1 MLDVNTVS
9 KYDKNFISLVR
20 EIQHFSSS
28 ISPAD
33 RHYENYTRRLNFTDS
48 VAISTYRNKNTLIG
62 FSTVLHLPV
71 YDNGVRILNRFYKD
85 PQFRMR
91 SLKVTDETKIMINQ
105 QLSIAKSLNF
115 DFAFMSRESNTNQFA
130 MKHFAKQLD
139 SNWNIMPNKY
149 LVSSNSEQY
158 IVVYPFKKQWNQSSF
173 LKGVVNDKR

>member
-48 VAISTYRNKNTLIG
+48 IAISTYRNKNTLIG

-71 YDNGVRILNRFYKD
+71 YGNGVRILNRFYKD
-85 PQFRMR
+85 PEFRKK
-91 SLKVTDETKIMINQ
+91 SLQLTDETKIMIDQ
-105 QLSIAKSLNF
+105 QLSIAKSFNF

-130 MKHFAKQLD
+130 MKHFVKQLMIIGMLCLI
-139 SNWNIMPNKY
+139 SIKCHLIMN
-149 LVSSNSEQY
+149 NSLLY
-158 IVVYPFKKQWNQSSF
+158 ILLRIHGKH
-173 LKGVVNDKR
+173 LCC

>member
-28 ISPAD
+28 ISPSD

-48 VAISTYRNKNTLIG
+48 IAISTYRNKNTLIG
-62 FSTVLHLPV
+62 FSTVLQLPV
-71 YDNGVRILNRFYKD
+71 YGNGVRILNRFYKD
-85 PQFRMR
+85 PEFRKK
-91 SLKVTDETKIMINQ
+91 SLQLTDETKIMIDQ
-105 QLSIAKSLNF
+105 QLYIAKSFNF

-130 MKHFAKQLD
+130 MKHFVKQLD

-158 IVVYPFKKQWNQSSF
+158 IVVYPFTDTWQSSML
-173 LKGVVNDKR
+173 LKESVR

>member
-48 VAISTYRNKNTLIG
+48 IAISTYRNKNTLIG

-71 YDNGVRILNRFYKD
+71 YGNGVRILNRFYKD
-85 PQFRMR
+85 PEFRKK
-91 SLKVTDETKIMINQ
+91 SLQLTDETKIMIDQ
-105 QLSIAKSLNF
+105 QLSIAKSFNF

-130 MKHFAKQLD
+130 MKHFVKQLND
-139 SNWNIMPNKY
+139 NWNVMPNKY
-149 LVSSNSEQY
+149 QVSPNNEQF
-158 IVVYPFKKQWNQSSF
+158 IVVYPFKDTWQTSML
-173 LKGVVNDKR
+173 LKEIVK